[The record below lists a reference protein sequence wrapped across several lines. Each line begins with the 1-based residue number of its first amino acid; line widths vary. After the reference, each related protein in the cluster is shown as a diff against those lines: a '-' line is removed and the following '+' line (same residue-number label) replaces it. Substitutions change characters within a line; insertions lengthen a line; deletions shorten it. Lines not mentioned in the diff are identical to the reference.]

1 MDLFHDEFAS
11 NREDS
16 MSRTKKIAI
25 IAGAILV
32 VLVGAVLVV
41 PMLIPSDVYRQRIEA
56 EATKALGREVK
67 VGKVGVSLFP
77 RIEARA
83 GASTIANP
91 EGFGDQPF
99 ASMKELRAAVALWPL
114 LFQKVEID
122 EFVMVEPTIAMV
134 QLADGRNNWTFDI
147 PEGEPAQPGQ
157 PAKPLSASL
166 GDVRILNGH
175 VSYDDRKAGQV
186 HTLSKLNLKADMQ
199 AIDKPFNVRA
209 DGLANDLAFKL
220 DTRITNPKS
229 MMDGLASPVMIKL
242 DTDLIKTELDG
253 TLALGAQP
261 AFDFKFDGDI
271 PSAVQLADAFQVK
284 DLPARNVL
292 GRLSAKGQA
301 FGDPT
306 DITLKIEDARHE
318 SPLLNADLKGEAR
331 VAQYITLALEANAEA
346 PNLDELAKAMSI
358 EAPAGEALGKATA
371 TTRIDGK
378 LGDLAFSNVNFR
390 HDSGLLKI
398 DFTGAARLNATL
410 AYDGRLNINAP
421 DLRKLASAA
430 GAKLPEGDIYKSFA
444 LAGDT
449 SGSAT
454 DVMLKNA
461 TVQFDAIAAKGE
473 AGLALGAKP
482 KLTGSLTT
490 GDIDVTPYLAA
501 SGAPEEQK
509 KSGGWGNEP
518 IDLTPLRLADANLL
532 LKTGGIKYEKF
543 DFGPSNIA
551 VTLAGGKLTADLKQT
566 SLFGGKGG
574 AVFSADGSGAVPA
587 IAMKANLD
595 ALSLRPFLQAAAGF
609 DMVEGAGDVQVDI
622 AGSGSDLQA
631 MMSSLVGSG
640 AFKFDNGVVHGVNLA
655 ELGAA
660 AKTALTTKQLPLNAF
675 GQNAQTKFG
684 GLNANF
690 AMKDGVAVVA
700 DLRMDADAFTVS
712 GGGALDIGKQK
723 LSLSLFPEFKNKNAG
738 LNGYG
743 LPLKLSGG
751 WDGVGVSMDWD
762 FLAKKAV
769 GAAQTRVTN
778 EIQDELKK
786 QLGGELGGLLGIGG
800 VSQAPA
806 SSPAP
811 AQPAQPAN
819 PSASEPAAPAEA
831 APAQPP
837 AETPKSAE
845 DRLKEEAE
853 KALGRL
859 FRPD

>member
-1 MDLFHDEFAS
+1 
-11 NREDS
+11 
-16 MSRTKKIAI
+16 
-25 IAGAILV
+25 
-32 VLVGAVLVV
+32 
-41 PMLIPSDVYRQRIEA
+41 
-56 EATKALGREVK
+56 VK
-67 VGKVGVSLFP
+67 VGKVGVSIFP

-83 GASTIANP
+83 DASTIANP

-122 EFVMVEPTIAMV
+122 EFVLVEPNIAMV
-134 QLADGRNNWTFDI
+134 QLEDGRNNWTFDI
-147 PEGEPAQPGQ
+147 PEGAPPKPGEQP
-157 PAKPLSASL
+157 KPLSASL

-186 HTLSKLNLKADMQ
+186 HSLSKLNLKADMQ

-209 DGLANDLAFKL
+209 DGLADELPFKL
-220 DTRITNPKS
+220 ETRIENPKS
-229 MMDGLASPVMIKL
+229 MMDGLASPVAIKVE
-242 DTDLIKTELDG
+242 TDLIKTSLDG
-253 TLALGAQP
+253 TLGLGEKP
-261 AFDFKFDGDI
+261 AFDFRFDGEI
-271 PSAVQLADAFQVK
+271 PSAVQLADAFQMK

-292 GRLSAKGQA
+292 GRLSAKGRA

-331 VAQYITLALEANAEA
+331 VAQFVTLALEANAEA
-346 PNLDELAKAMSI
+346 PKLAELAKAMNI

-378 LGDLAFSNVNFR
+378 LGDLAFSNVNFK

-398 DFTGAARLNATL
+398 DFTGAARLNAAL

-430 GAKLPEGDIYKSFA
+430 GAQLPSGDIYKSFS
-444 LAGDT
+444 LIGDT

-454 DVMLKNA
+454 DVMLRNA
-461 TVQFDAIAAKGE
+461 TVQFDAISAKGE

-501 SGAPEEQK
+501 SGAPEGQK
-509 KSGGWGNEP
+509 KSGGWGNDP
-518 IDLTPLRLADANLL
+518 IDLTPLRLVDANLS
-532 LKTGGIKYEKF
+532 LKTGGVKYEKF

-551 VTLAGGKLTADLKQT
+551 VMLAGGKLTADLKQT

-587 IAMKANLD
+587 IAMKADLE
-595 ALSLRPFLQAAAGF
+595 ALSLKPFLQAAAGF
-609 DMVEGAGDVQVDI
+609 DLVEGAGDVKIDV

-631 MMSSLVGSG
+631 MMSSLVGNG
-640 AFKFDNGVVHGVNLA
+640 AFRFDNGVVQGVDFA
-655 ELGAA
+655 ELGNA
-660 AKTALTTKQLPLNAF
+660 AKTALTTKQISLSAF
-675 GQNAQTKFG
+675 GKNAKTKFG

-690 AMKDGVAVVA
+690 AMKEGVAVMA
-700 DLRMDADAFTVS
+700 DLKMDADTFTVT

-723 LSLSLFPEFKNKNAG
+723 LSLSLFPEFKNKSSG

-743 LPLKLSGG
+743 LPLKLAGG
-751 WDGVGVSMDWD
+751 WDGVGVSLDWD

-769 GAAQTRVTN
+769 GAAQAKVTE
-778 EIQDELKK
+778 EIQDELEK
-786 QLGGELGGLLGIGG
+786 QLGSELQGLLGLGG
-800 VSQAPA
+800 KPKPA
-806 SSPAP
+806 ATSPAP
-811 AQPAQPAN
+811 APAQTEAPTTPA
-819 PSASEPAAPAEA
+819 ASEPTPAAEA
-831 APAQPP
+831 TPAPPP
-837 AETPKSAE
+837 AESPKSAE
-845 DRLKEEAE
+845 DRLKDEAE

-859 FRPD
+859 FKRE

>member
-1 MDLFHDEFAS
+1 
-11 NREDS
+11 

-25 IAGAILV
+25 IAGAVLLVLAAAVVIL
-32 VLVGAVLVV
+32 

-67 VGKVGVSLFP
+67 VGKVGVSIFP

-122 EFVMVEPTIAMV
+122 EFVLVEPNIAMV
-134 QLADGRNNWTFDI
+134 QLADGRNNWTFKV
-147 PEGEPAQPGQ
+147 PGGEPAQPGQ
-157 PAKPLSASL
+157 PTKPISASL
-166 GDVRILNGH
+166 GDVRILGGH

-199 AIDKPFNVRA
+199 AIDKPFNVSA

-220 DTRITNPKS
+220 NTRIENPQS
-229 MMDGLASPVMIKL
+229 MMDGLASPVTIKL

-253 TLALGAQP
+253 TLALGEKP
-261 AFDFKFDGDI
+261 AFDFRFDGEI
-271 PSAVQLADAFQVK
+271 PSAVELADAFQVK
-284 DLPARNVL
+284 DLPARSVL
-292 GRLSAKGQA
+292 GKLSAKGQA

-318 SPLLNADLKGEAR
+318 SALLNADLKGEAR
-331 VAQYITLALEANAEA
+331 VAQYITVALEANAEA
-346 PNLDELAKAMSI
+346 PNLDELAKAMNI

-398 DFTGAARLNATL
+398 DFAGAAKLGAALTYN
-410 AYDGRLNINAP
+410 GRLNIAAP
-421 DLRKLASAA
+421 DLRRLASAA

-444 LAGDT
+444 LSGDT
-449 SGSAT
+449 SGSIK

-461 TVQFDAIAAKGE
+461 SVQFDAITAKGE

-482 KLTGSLTT
+482 RLTGALTT
-490 GDIDVTPYLAA
+490 GDIDVTPYLTA
-501 SGAPEEQK
+501 SGAPTEPEERTR
-509 KSGGWGNEP
+509 GWGAEP
-518 IDLTPLRLADANLL
+518 IDRTPLRLADANLS
-532 LKTGGIKYEKF
+532 LKTGGVRYDRF

-551 VTLAGGKLTADLKQT
+551 VTLADGKLTADLKQT

-574 AVFSADGSGAVPA
+574 AVFSADGSGAIPA

-595 ALSLRPFLQAAAGF
+595 ALSLKPFLQAAAGF
-609 DMVEGAGDVQVDI
+609 DLMEGAGDVQIDI
-622 AGSGSDLQA
+622 AGSGANLQT
-631 MMSSLVGSG
+631 MMNSLVGSG
-640 AFKFDNGVVHGVNLA
+640 DFKFDNGVMHGVNLA
-655 ELGAA
+655 ELGNA
-660 AKTALTTKQLPLNAF
+660 AKTALGTKQLPLNAF
-675 GQNAQTKFG
+675 GKDAQTKFG
-684 GLNANF
+684 RLNANF
-690 AMKDGVAVVA
+690 AMKDGVAVMA
-700 DLRMDADAFTVS
+700 NLKMDADAFTVT
-712 GGGALDIGKQK
+712 GGGALDIGDQK
-723 LSLSLFPEFKNKNAG
+723 LSLSLFPEFKSKDAG

-762 FLAKKAV
+762 FLARKAV
-769 GAAQTRVTN
+769 GAAQTKVAN

-786 QLGGELGGLLGIGG
+786 QLGSELGGLLGIGG
-800 VSQAPA
+800 KSQTPA
-806 SSPAP
+806 SAPAP
-811 AQPAQPAN
+811 APTPAIPAN
-819 PSASEPAAPAEA
+819 PPASEPAPADSP
-831 APAQPP
+831 PAQPS
-837 AETPKSAE
+837 AEAPKSAE

-853 KALGRL
+853 
-859 FRPD
+859 

>member
-1 MDLFHDEFAS
+1 
-11 NREDS
+11 

-32 VLVGAVLVV
+32 VLIGVVLII

-56 EATKALGREVK
+56 EATKALGREVN

-91 EGFGDQPF
+91 DGFGDQPF

-122 EFVMVEPTIAMV
+122 EFVLVEPNIAMV
-134 QLADGRNNWTFDI
+134 QLEDGRNNWTFEV
-147 PEGEPAQPGQ
+147 PKGEPPKPGEQP
-157 PAKPLSASL
+157 KPLSASL

-175 VSYDDRKAGQV
+175 VSYDDRKSGQV

-220 DTRITNPKS
+220 ETKIENPKS
-229 MMDGLASPVMIKL
+229 MMDGLASPVTIKL
-242 DTDLIKTELDG
+242 DTDLIKTDLDG
-253 TLALGAQP
+253 TLALGAEP
-261 AFDFKFDGDI
+261 AFDFKFDGEI

-292 GRLSAKGQA
+292 GKLSASGQA
-301 FGDPT
+301 FGNPS
-306 DITLKIEDARHE
+306 DITLKIADARHE

-331 VAQYITLALEANAEA
+331 VAQFITLALEANAEA
-346 PNLDELAKAMSI
+346 PKLAELARAMNM

-378 LGDLAFSNVNFR
+378 LGDLSFSNVKFA
-390 HDSGLLKI
+390 HDSGLLKM
-398 DFTGAARLNATL
+398 DFTGGAKLGAALSF
-410 AYDGRLNINAP
+410 DGRLNINAP

-430 GAKLPEGDIYKSFA
+430 GAQLPEGDVYKSFS
-444 LAGDT
+444 LTGDT

-473 AGLALGAKP
+473 AGLALGTKP

-490 GDIDVTPYLAA
+490 GDIDVTPYLKA
-501 SGAPEEQK
+501 SGAPPEAQK
-509 KSGGWGNEP
+509 KSGGWGSDP
-518 IDLTPLRLADANLL
+518 IDLTPLRLADANLS
-532 LKTGGIKYEKF
+532 LKTGGVKYEKF
-543 DFGPSNIA
+543 DFGPSNID
-551 VTLAGGKLTADLKQT
+551 VTLASGKLTADLKQT

-574 AVFSADGSGAVPA
+574 ALFSADGSGAVPA

-595 ALSLRPFLQAAAGF
+595 ALSLKPFMMAAAGF
-609 DMVEGAGDVQVDI
+609 DMVEGAGDVEIDI
-622 AGSGSDLQA
+622 AGSGANLQA
-631 MMSSLVGSG
+631 MMSSLVGGG
-640 AFKFDNGVVHGVNLA
+640 AFKFDDGIVHGVNLA
-655 ELGAA
+655 ELGNA
-660 AKTALTTKQLPLNAF
+660 AKTALTTKSLSLNAF
-675 GQNAQTKFG
+675 GKDAQTKFG
-684 GLNANF
+684 NLNANF
-690 AMKDGVAVVA
+690 AMKDGVAVMA
-700 DLRMDADAFTVS
+700 DLKMDADAFTVS
-712 GGGALDIGKQK
+712 GGGALDIGQQK
-723 LSLSLFPEFKNKNAG
+723 LSLSLFPEFESKNAG

-743 LPLKLSGG
+743 LPLKLAGG

-769 GAAQTRVTN
+769 GAAQAKVTN

-786 QLGGELGGLLGIGG
+786 QLGNELGGLLGVGG
-800 VSQAPA
+800 KSQPPA

-811 AQPAQPAN
+811 APAQPA
-819 PSASEPAAPAEA
+819 PPPASEPAPTGEA
-831 APAQPP
+831 APAAPP

-845 DRLKEEAE
+845 DRLKDEAE
-853 KALGRL
+853 KALGKL
-859 FRPD
+859 FKRD